1 MSDFNDVDF
10 FENAEQMESTGPE
23 VAPTGEYEA
32 KIIAAEK
39 YKSNSGNWTQ
49 KVTFQIDGGTYRDHN
64 EWYNLWSAT
73 EKSKRIASEIFSRLA
88 ITVGFKKLPEHGSDF
103 IGKQLILGI
112 RQYEDKWKN
121 DQGEE
126 VISLKT
132 KILKMEPTQMKPVIA
147 PVSSEKPPF

>member
-10 FENAEQMESTGPE
+10 FENAEQMESRGPD

-64 EWYNLWSAT
+64 EWYNLWSAN
-73 EKSKRIASEIFSRLA
+73 EDSKRIASEIFSRLA
-88 ITVGFKKLPEHGSDF
+88 ITVGFKKLPDLAKDF
-103 IGKQLILGI
+103 IGKQLRLGI
-112 RQYEDKWKN
+112 RQVEDTWTNKE
-121 DQGEE
+121 GEQ
-126 VISLKT
+126 ITSNKT
-132 KILKMEPTQMKPVIA
+132 KIIKMEPSEMAPTPVGD
-147 PVSSEKPPF
+147 KPPF